1 MIQVLPAAQR
11 GHVQHDWLDSW
22 HSFSFGQ
29 YYNPEAM
36 GFGALRVIN
45 EDRVDPASGFPPHS
59 HQDMEILTYVMDGA
73 LRHRDSTGGTGVLR
87 PGEMQVMS
95 AGHGITHSE
104 MNDSRVDPVHFL
116 QIWLTPAERGLT
128 PGYQQQPLDTAA
140 LRAGWHKVVAPD
152 GEAAQFVVHQDARLW
167 LGWPPAGNQWQQ
179 PLVPQRSYY
188 LHLARGQARVGPHSL
203 QSGDALAL
211 TGESQLEVLAAS
223 DSELL
228 LFDLA

>member
-1 MIQVLPAAQR
+1 MMQFRPAASR
-11 GHVQHDWLDSW
+11 GHAQLDWLDSW

-29 YYNPEAM
+29 YYNPDEM

-45 EDRVDPASGFPPHS
+45 EDRVDPAAGFPPHS
-59 HQDMEILTYVMDGA
+59 HQDMEILTYVLEGG

-95 AGHGITHSE
+95 AGRGITHSE

-116 QIWLTPAERGLT
+116 QIWVVPGPRGLT
-128 PGYQQQPLDTAA
+128 PGYRQQPLDASA
-140 LRAGWHKVVAPD
+140 VRAGWQKVAAPAD
-152 GEAAQFVVHQDARLW
+152 ENAQFVLHQDARLW
-167 LGWPPAGNQWQQ
+167 IGWPAAGSAWRQ
-179 PLVPQRSYY
+179 PLAPERAYY
-188 LHLARGQARVGPHSL
+188 LHVARGRVQVGTHTL
-203 QSGDALAL
+203 QSGDALGLKGEAL
-211 TGESQLEVLAAS
+211 LETVAGT